1 MTDWSRRDGAMPER
15 GAQLFPSGALGAHG
29 RNFGAPMLRGD
40 ARRDNLATQATL
52 IDRRPQ
58 SEMHAGAATEPVAK
72 PALPA
77 QQHATRV
84 WISAGT
90 NPAESRRVPLL

>member
-1 MTDWSRRDGAMPER
+1 
-15 GAQLFPSGALGAHG
+15 LGTHG

-40 ARRDNLATQATL
+40 ARRDNLVAQAIL

-58 SEMHAGAATEPVAK
+58 SEMHASAAIEPVAK
-72 PALPA
+72 PARPA

-84 WISAGT
+84 WISAGK
-90 NPAESRRVPLL
+90 NPAEGRRVPLL